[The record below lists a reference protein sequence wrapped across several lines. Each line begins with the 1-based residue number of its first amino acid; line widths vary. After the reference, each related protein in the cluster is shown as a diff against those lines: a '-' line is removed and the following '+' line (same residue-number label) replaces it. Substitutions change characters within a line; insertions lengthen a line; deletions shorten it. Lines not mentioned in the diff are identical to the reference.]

1 METRQLGLGM
11 LNRTESEDEFLR
23 LATSF
28 PEMPCTEIMLQ
39 PYLRPMWL
47 SAREAY
53 IRWFGYSIPCLEAV
67 EALKRHFAGS
77 RVVDAGAGTGYWS
90 AIMRRYIPDAV
101 VVACDNRF
109 GKFKRRFRR
118 PTEQV
123 FGIAPVRVRNADA
136 VRMIR
141 PDTHVFMSWPMY
153 QSDFGYK
160 VVRAISP
167 GRRLVLISEGEGGCC
182 GNDKMFDHIEAK
194 YGELEDVI
202 IPQFDGIHD
211 RMQVF
216 VKK

>member
-1 METRQLGLGM
+1 MKIKQLRLG
-11 LNRTESEDEFLR
+11 RHTESEDEFLR
-23 LATSF
+23 LATNF
-28 PEMPCTEIMLQ
+28 PEMPCAEIMLQ

-47 SAREAY
+47 SAREVY
-53 IRWFGYSIPCLEAV
+53 IRWFGYSIPCQGAV
-67 EALKRHFAGS
+67 DALRRHFSGR

-90 AIMRRYIPDAV
+90 AIMRRYVPGIRI
-101 VVACDNRF
+101 VACDNRF
-109 GKFKRRFRR
+109 GKFRRRFRR

-123 FGIAPVRVRNADA
+123 FGIAPVRVRNVDA

-160 VVRAISP
+160 VVKAISP
-167 GRRLVLISEGEGGCC
+167 GCILVLISEGPGGCC
-182 GNDKMFDHIEAK
+182 GNDKMFDHVEAKCDEIEA
-194 YGELEDVI
+194 VV

-216 VKK
+216 RKK